1 MKYLFDLFVPC
12 SSFSETN
19 MLLAKTSFFDFLS
32 LKTMF
37 FLLSLILGE
46 KK

>member
-19 MLLAKTSFFDFLS
+19 MLLAKTSFFYFFIVENYVLS
-32 LKTMF
+32 TQ
-37 FLLSLILGE
+37 SYTR
-46 KK
+46 

>member
-19 MLLAKTSFFDFLS
+19 MLLAKTSFFDVLS
-32 LKTMF
+32 TQ
-37 FLLSLILGE
+37 SYTR
-46 KK
+46 